1 MLLFM
6 FLLLPVVLAGYCF
19 YRKDSKMIPSIFIGL
34 MSAVLVCLFRTFFL
48 YAHRV
53 IPYSLG
59 SNIGYLLIRQTL
71 LPVLILYGIFIA
83 VSKDGLEYKGKAV
96 FPLLTSF
103 YMVYLP
109 YSIITTS
116 EGLYS
121 GFSIF
126 VKPLLFAFMI
136 LFVSFCAIRIVKAI
150 EDKKIIFIILYS
162 VAALLY
168 LFMPVLIESYSI
180 INENMV
186 LQVILSIVYCLVPAG
201 IQTVLIL
208 KK

>member
-34 MSAVLVCLFRTFFL
+34 VSAVLVCLFKTFFL
-48 YAHRV
+48 YAHRI

-59 SNIGYLLIRQTL
+59 SNIAYLLIRQTL

-83 VSKDGLEYKGKAV
+83 VSKDSLEYKGKAA
-96 FPLLTSF
+96 FPLIISF

-109 YSIITTS
+109 YTIVTTS

-136 LFVSFCAIRIVKAI
+136 LFVSFCAVKTVKAI
-150 EDKKIIFIILYS
+150 EEKKIVFIVLYS
-162 VAALLY
+162 IIALVY
-168 LFMPVLIESYSI
+168 MFMPALIESFSI
-180 INENMV
+180 INENIV
-186 LQVILSIVYCLVPAG
+186 VQIILSIIYCLIPVG
-201 IQTVLIL
+201 LQIILIL